1 MSTVFERVVEIIHK
15 HQSELVIENEIKPET
30 KFVEFG
36 TNSISFIKIIVDV
49 ENEFDIEF
57 DDEKLST
64 NDFQTVQDLCNYIDA
79 NMKEE

>member
-1 MSTVFERVVEIIHK
+1 MSTVFEKVVEIIK
-15 HQSELVIENEIKPET
+15 RHQDELVIEKEITPET

-64 NDFQTVQDLCNYIDA
+64 NDFQTVNDLCNYISSSTNEA
-79 NMKEE
+79 